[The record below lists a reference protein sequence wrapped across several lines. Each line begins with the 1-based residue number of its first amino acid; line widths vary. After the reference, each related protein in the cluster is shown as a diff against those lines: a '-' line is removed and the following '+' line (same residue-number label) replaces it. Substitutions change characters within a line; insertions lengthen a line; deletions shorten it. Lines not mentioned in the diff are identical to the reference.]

1 MTNNRIF
8 SITVLLMAGFFLS
21 SIFYIDKYYKVHQH
35 AFIIPDSLWLFG
47 PSLAKDYLQLASK
60 VNKYKKQLVLF
71 SSNEEFIAIDLVLDN
86 PVDLLF

>member
-1 MTNNRIF
+1 
-8 SITVLLMAGFFLS
+8 MAGFFLS
-21 SIFYIDKYYKVHQH
+21 SIFYIDKYYKVHQQQEVNKH